1 MEEDDGSEDDPLFFW
16 SPLRVVLD
24 AGAGEGL
31 LTGVR
36 AGARVRGLAVE
47 VRVARVGRELP
58 DGRARP
64 DPRLPP
70 LRELPGGVILRG
82 LEEWGV
88 ETRGEEPR

>member
-1 MEEDDGSEDDPLFFW
+1 M
-16 SPLRVVLD
+16 VLD

-31 LTGVR
+31 LTGAR

-58 DGRARP
+58 DGWAWP

-70 LRELPGGVILRG
+70 LRELLGGVKLRG
-82 LEEWGV
+82 LEGRGV